1 MSYILCTCGCQAMPK
16 GEREKLLGQRWRAL
30 PEAKRARYK
39 AAGQA
44 RPTPRHPPS
53 PYTGAH
59 RSHHPRPASEPPST
73 SPQPPLKRSPTS
85 PLPIPPTL
93 ALTTRRPGCPAR
105 ARVIVP
111 ALRPPP
117 PTQPATAAAPP
128 PPPPAAT
135 AGVDL
140 ETDLDARSHLDADL
154 EAELARRLPAELRPR
169 FARALQAARAR
180 QSAPPSA
187 AGVRAL
193 AAALAYTHAL
203 ASGQPWG
210 SQQARLACPLGRIR
224 VSG

>member
-1 MSYILCTCGCQAMPK
+1 MPK

-111 ALRPPP
+111 ALRPPRP
-117 PTQPATAAAPP
+117 PNQPRRPLRHLPP
-128 PPPPAAT
+128 PRRRRGSISRRISTRDRIWTPIWRRSSRAACPPSSARASRALCRRRARVSQRRPPPRGCARWPPLSRTRTPSPRASLGAASRR
-135 AGVDL
+135 A
-140 ETDLDARSHLDADL
+140 SH
-154 EAELARRLPAELRPR
+154 
-169 FARALQAARAR
+169 
-180 QSAPPSA
+180 APWVGLGSV
-187 AGVRAL
+187 VR
-193 AAALAYTHAL
+193 
-203 ASGQPWG
+203 G
-210 SQQARLACPLGRIR
+210 LG
-224 VSG
+224 G